1 VRTRL
6 IILGALGALAL
17 ATLSANAA
25 LTTPRAQGHS
35 ATLVAATATVARE
48 DRDATLVVGANAT
61 TKQSPEAVAKPVVAV
76 KPAARKAISV
86 TAGCQQAL
94 NTLKALHQAELAE
107 NAAERAAAQPPSASA
122 LLADRAEDIAEAQQ
136 WRSALTAA
144 RTACLPQPS
153 ATCQAAIAALQ
164 SLVQANRAQEPR
176 EWTDLRN
183 LSWPAALTSLR
194 TAFGAVATACADRD

>member
-1 VRTRL
+1 
-6 IILGALGALAL
+6 LGALGALAL
-17 ATLSANAA
+17 ATLSANAG

-35 ATLVAATATVARE
+35 ATLVAATVTVTRE
-48 DRDATLVVGANAT
+48 DRDAKVVVGANGTT
-61 TKQSPEAVAKPVVAV
+61 TKQSPEVVAKPVVGV
-76 KPAARKAISV
+76 KSAARKAVGV
-86 TAGCQQAL
+86 TAACQQAL

-136 WRSALTAA
+136 WRNALIAA

-164 SLVQANRAQEPR
+164 AQVLANRTQELR
-176 EWTDLRN
+176 EWADLHN
-183 LSWPAALTSLR
+183 LNWPAALTSLR
-194 TAFGAVATACADRD
+194 TAFGAVATACRDRD